1 LHVLGRLLDQLQQGV
16 EPGRGDHVGLVDD
29 EHLVAVAHRRE
40 GGPLAQL
47 ARIVHTAVAGGV
59 DLDHVEAP
67 GAAVR
72 EGAAGVALAARAGEQ
87 VGVTAPPG
95 PQSTPQR
102 RGDVVLAD
110 HFGEGLR
117 AVTTVQSGGHPDRLV
132 EAADAP
138 HRCGVVRL
146 WRNGEGCDHGDMMAG
161 DGHSTGHSAVPR
173 PRPTGAPQ
181 VLAALLALLA
191 CPSAAMA
198 VFILVAGQQVA
209 LPHLVFCLLQ
219 LVILVPLVRGG
230 ARWLR
235 PTRLSRPRDA
245 APPLLLLLA
254 AVLVLGVTRLRAY
267 WDGI

>member
-1 LHVLGRLLDQLQQGV
+1 
-16 EPGRGDHVGLVDD
+16 
-29 EHLVAVAHRRE
+29 
-40 GGPLAQL
+40 
-47 ARIVHTAVAGGV
+47 
-59 DLDHVEAP
+59 
-67 GAAVR
+67 
-72 EGAAGVALAARAGEQ
+72 
-87 VGVTAPPG
+87 
-95 PQSTPQR
+95 
-102 RGDVVLAD
+102 
-110 HFGEGLR
+110 
-117 AVTTVQSGGHPDRLV
+117 
-132 EAADAP
+132 
-138 HRCGVVRL
+138 GVVRL

-161 DGHSTGHSAVPR
+161 DGYSTGHSAVPR

-245 APPLLLLLA
+245 TPPLLLLLA

-267 WDGI
+267 WDGILGSALPRVRSGVRSGRTPGRHGGRRALLAPAPVPALPRAAGPRRGGDPGEHPALRARPSRPGALRPVAAARGVRPRPGRHLGGARLAVAQGRGAG